1 MRGIG
6 IEQPVQMD
14 DEIAHV
20 SVVDRLLGLCLPGG
34 VGGCVVGIDA
44 NNVES
49 VQVLEFGG
57 AELGEFAAQY
67 EMEKLVVS
75 GHDHSPSSH
84 PWPIYARSRKLRH
97 PVAQ

>member
-14 DEIAHV
+14 DEIAHM

-34 VGGCVVGIDA
+34 IGGCVVGIDA
-44 NNVES
+44 DNVES
-49 VQVLEFGG
+49 VQVLEFG
-57 AELGEFAAQY
+57 ASEIAEFAAEY

-84 PWPIYARSRKLRH
+84 PGPINARSCKLGH
-97 PVAQ
+97 PVPQ